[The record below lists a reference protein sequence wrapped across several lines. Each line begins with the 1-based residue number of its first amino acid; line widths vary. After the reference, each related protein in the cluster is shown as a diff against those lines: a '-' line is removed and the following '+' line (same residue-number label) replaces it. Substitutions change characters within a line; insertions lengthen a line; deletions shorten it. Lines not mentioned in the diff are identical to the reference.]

1 MPLLVF
7 NQQWLSSP
15 SSRKSEHLL
24 KRVFDLSRSV
34 DLHVRSAGSTQE
46 TAIAG
51 VTSGLLELGQEVTWR
66 GKHFGVWQNLTSK
79 ITRFLRPDYFRDSMV
94 RGAFR
99 RLDHDHF
106 FEAQGD
112 LTIMKDVFNFNSP
125 LGPLGRVAEALFLE
139 SYMRRFITIRLA
151 RPRIRRHVGS
161 LPADRRRLRELPL
174 PSRHEGEKLRCCTTS
189 MSGTG

>member
-1 MPLLVF
+1 MAVITTITEIRAPA
-7 NQQWLSSP
+7 
-15 SSRKSEHLL
+15 E
-24 KRVFDLSRSV
+24 RVFDLSRSV
-34 DLHVRSAGSTQE
+34 DLHVRSAGSTEE

-79 ITRFLRPDYFRDSMV
+79 ITRFSRPDYFRDSMV

-112 LTIMKDVFNFNSP
+112 LTIMKDVFDFNSP

-139 SYMRRFITIRLA
+139 SYLRRFIIERNDVIKKTAEGQDWKLY
-151 RPRIRRHVGS
+151 
-161 LPADRRRLRELPL
+161 L
-174 PSRHEGEKLRCCTTS
+174 PSE
-189 MSGTG
+189 